1 MLTLVKII
9 ILLGFL
15 VFIHEGGHLNYEI
28 RLIPLGGFVNLEGE
42 EELSDKE
49 GSFSKASTSK
59 HIKKNCDNFSRC
71 ISEYYFWAN
80 CIFYSNIS

>member
-15 VFIHEGGHLNYEI
+15 VFIHEGGHFCVAKLCKINVKEFSIGFGPKIISKLKNETNYEI
-28 RLIPLGGFVNLEGE
+28 RLIPL
-42 EELSDKE
+42 
-49 GSFSKASTSK
+49 
-59 HIKKNCDNFSRC
+59 DNFSRC